1 MKTVQRNNTITKK
14 QVQELLENNQEKLR
28 INDKNLRK
36 LVKSMRSHTISRQ
49 MRKIFYQECLKK
61 IERKEEIR
69 KGKFK
74 HLTPEDRISIEILH
88 TAGFSNAFI
97 GAFVDKNRSR

>member
-1 MKTVQRNNTITKK
+1 MDAIQTNNTITKK

-28 INDKNLRK
+28 LSDKNLRK

-61 IERKEEIR
+61 IRNNKRKI
-69 KGKFK
+69 
-74 HLTPEDRISIEILH
+74 
-88 TAGFSNAFI
+88 
-97 GAFVDKNRSR
+97 

>member
-1 MKTVQRNNTITKK
+1 MTRKYKGVLIQMKTVQRNNTITKK

-28 INDKNLRK
+28 ISDKNLRK

-69 KGKFK
+69 KGKAF
-74 HLTPEDRISIEILH
+74 
-88 TAGFSNAFI
+88 NA
-97 GAFVDKNRSR
+97 RR